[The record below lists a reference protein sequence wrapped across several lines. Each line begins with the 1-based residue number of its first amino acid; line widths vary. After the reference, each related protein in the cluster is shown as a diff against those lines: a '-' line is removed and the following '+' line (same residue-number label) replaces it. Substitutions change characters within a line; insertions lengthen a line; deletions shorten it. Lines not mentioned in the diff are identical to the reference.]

1 MLAIYFK
8 SSSQS
13 INQIKIYSSESEEMA
28 ESIKCV
34 PHKPEDLSL
43 TPSNH
48 VKKPA
53 VMVDI
58 CNSSMGEPETGG
70 SLGLVG

>member
-1 MLAIYFK
+1 
-8 SSSQS
+8 
-13 INQIKIYSSESEEMA
+13 MA